1 MCAKSGGRSVNASDI
16 VALRLGSLDDELEI
30 VRACRN
36 RLQDAHFHFCV
47 SKRFNIRLLMIGEKG
62 NL

>member
-1 MCAKSGGRSVNASDI
+1 MSIALATGVKMCAKSGGRSVNASDI

-36 RLQDAHFHFCV
+36 RLQDVHFHFL
-47 SKRFNIRLLMIGEKG
+47 RFKEV
-62 NL
+62 